1 MTSKAISLLFLIL
14 CALLCTC
21 SDDNNN
27 PTFPFERSVLD
38 VSVVKRCKDGTF
50 KPGTNCY
57 LMRWQHPIEKKD
69 LQRYYIWIDTTVV
82 KDSDQKIS
90 QSQME
95 QATSVI
101 DYNNKSIGDSLDL
114 TNLIK
119 EFLERDSLHIA
130 IWAKYSGSEQ
140 GAVQHMHVYFGDDV
154 SPAMVSFSD
163 SVISGTIW
171 ISWTR
176 PTDQRDFYFPEIT
189 NGPIA
194 GYNIT
199 IKAETADP
207 TEDIRNSTLYASL
220 AGDYIKPTDL
230 KRSQVFYKDGRGVKL
245 KGVNEDDSKTLRY
258 AIVDGKGFS
267 DNIEENNWK
276 VEITG
281 LKPEHKYN
289 INIIAYD
296 SAGNSSIPNNESKKT
311 TDGIP
316 PLIASKFWLYPD
328 SGDGLPRLDSNR
340 LILFWPRSVDPLTN
354 AAATGIQLDSRLD
367 TKNYRLG
374 IDYAEV
380 EKYLIEQWNGV
391 NWDSVP
397 RGDFIVHEGYYNTR
411 YRLENNSMKFDENG
425 EFVSDTLRWVLPGDT
440 IRLRI
445 RAIDS
450 SGYYSKAWIE
460 TIAVSKGE
468 FWQNTCPPNFVP
480 VKMDPSTF
488 CMEKLHHISE
498 NKFEQNILHRE
509 AKERCEN
516 LGYHLCTEQEW
527 NAACTSN
534 GSKYG
539 VIEERNFSPD
549 KFLFGNCGVGTGN
562 SIDVN
567 NIAKR
572 NKICTSPDG
581 VRDLPGQLQEWVT
594 GKDDDGKEIPLLKG
608 TSYAIFEGI
617 SRVELAQCKNKFTP
631 TRIRPRYTT
640 DSVYLYRSGS
650 RIDTLLTRDTL
661 RTIYAI
667 LKPDSLPDTLL
678 VYNLKSTKGDLL
690 GFDYVDK
697 KEYRRRGGNEW
708 LKELWKGLKYEPKE
722 ELRVLILGAES
733 MKILISGADSI
744 AVSNFFLDP
753 TVGFRCCAQVN
764 TQ

>member
-1 MTSKAISLLFLIL
+1 MTSKAMSLLFFIL
-14 CALLCTC
+14 CILLCTC
-21 SDDNNN
+21 SDNNNN

-38 VSVVKRCKDGTF
+38 VSIVKRCKDGTF
-50 KPGTNCY
+50 TPGANCY

-90 QSQME
+90 QWQME

-101 DYNNKSIGDSLDL
+101 DYNNKSTGDSLDL

-119 EFLERDSLHIA
+119 ESLERDSLHIA
-130 IWAKYSGSEQ
+130 IWAKYSGSEH
-140 GAVQHMHVYFGDDV
+140 GAVQHMYVYFGDDV

-163 SVISGTIW
+163 SVASRTIW

-176 PTDQRDFYFPEIT
+176 PTDQRDFYFPEIK

-199 IKAETADP
+199 IKAETENPA
-207 TEDIRNSTLYASL
+207 EDIRNLTLHASL
-220 AGDYIKPTDL
+220 AGDYIKQADL

-245 KGVNEDDSKTLRY
+245 KGVNENDSKTLRF

-276 VEITG
+276 LEITG

-311 TDGIP
+311 TDDIA
-316 PLIASKFWLYPD
+316 PLIANKFWLYPD
-328 SGDGLPRLDSNR
+328 SEDGLPRLDSNR

-354 AAATGIQLDSRLD
+354 AAATGIQLDSILD

-374 IDYAEV
+374 IDYTEV
-380 EKYLIEQWNGV
+380 KKYLIEQWNGMG
-391 NWDSVP
+391 WDSVT
-397 RGDFIVHEGYYNTR
+397 RGDFVVHESYYNAR
-411 YRLENNSMKFDENG
+411 FKLENNSMKFDENG

-460 TIAVSKGE
+460 TIVVSKGK
-468 FWQNTCPPNFVP
+468 FWQNTCPLNFALI
-480 VKMDPSTF
+480 KMDQSVF
-488 CMEKLHHISE
+488 CMEKLQRISG
-498 NKFEQNILHRE
+498 NKFEQNILYIE
-509 AKERCEN
+509 AKERCETF
-516 LGYHLCTEQEW
+516 GYHLCTEQEW
-527 NAACTSN
+527 NAACTSG
-534 GSKYG
+534 GSRYG
-539 VIEERNFSPD
+539 VIEERDFSPD
-549 KFLFGNCGVGTGN
+549 RFLFENCGVGTGN
-562 SIDVN
+562 SIDAN

-572 NKICTSPDG
+572 NKICASPDG

-608 TSYAIFEGI
+608 TSYAVFEGI

-631 TRIRPRYTT
+631 TRVRPRYTT
-640 DSVYLYRSGS
+640 DIVYLYKSGS

-661 RTIYAI
+661 RTTYAI

-678 VYNLKSTKGDLL
+678 VYDLKSLNGDLL
-690 GFDYVDK
+690 GIDYVNQV
-697 KEYRRRGGNEW
+697 EYSKRGGDAW
-708 LKELWKGLKYEPKE
+708 LEVLWQGLIYEQKEK
-722 ELRVLILGAES
+722 RQVLILGTES
-733 MKILISGADSI
+733 IDA
-744 AVSNFFLDP
+744 SNFFLDP
-753 TVGFRCCAQVN
+753 TVGFRCCTQAN